1 MNGNARARR
10 TGLLLMIFALAAPL
24 GAVARQTAVRSAT
37 IARAALL
44 LAAAACGGEPEP
56 DPPPSESQPP
66 VTQVAFDAD
75 AGCAAPDGSASAAP
89 PDTAD
94 PLALA
99 LHLNLPAYRL
109 DLRRGDSLAASY
121 PVAIGT
127 PGHPT
132 PTGTF
137 AIARVEWNPWWTPP
151 NSDWARGRARTPPG
165 PANPLGP
172 VKMAFAPMYLIH
184 GTPDSASI
192 GSAASHGCVRM
203 LSRNAVDLAERLQR
217 FGAPAGAESLGTA
230 GQRGT
235 APRTVDLDR
244 GVKLVVTYE
253 LLEVLGDTVY
263 AYRDIYTERSAEL
276 DQRAALRLQ
285 EALPLDSLAARRLAG
300 ELLDAAARA
309 TVARSRASL
318 R

>member
-10 TGLLLMIFALAAPL
+10 TPFLLVIFESAAPP
-24 GAVARQTAVRSAT
+24 GAVARQTAARSAT
-37 IARAALL
+37 IVLAALL
-44 LAAAACGGEPEP
+44 LGAAACGGEPEP
-56 DPPPSESQPP
+56 AAQPSESQSP

-75 AGCAAPDGSASAAP
+75 AGCAAPDSGAPAAP
-89 PDTAD
+89 PDTLA
-94 PLALA
+94 PEALA
-99 LHLNLPAYRL
+99 LYLNLPAYRL
-109 DLRRGDSLAASY
+109 DLRRGGSLAASY

-127 PGHPT
+127 PRHPT

-137 AIARVEWNPWWTPP
+137 AITQIEWNPWWTPP
-151 NSDWARGRARTPPG
+151 NSDWARGRTRTPPG

-203 LSRNAVDLAERLQR
+203 LSRNAVDLAERMQR
-217 FGAPAGAESLGTA
+217 FGAPAAAESLTTPE
-230 GQRGT
+230 QRGRT
-235 APRTVDLDR
+235 PRTVKLDR
-244 GVKLVVTYE
+244 AMTLLVAYD

-263 AYRDIYTERSAEL
+263 AYGDIYTRRSPEL
-276 DQRAALRLQ
+276 EQRAAARLQ
-285 EALPLDSLAARRLAG
+285 EALPLDSLAALRMAD
-300 ELLDAAARA
+300 ELLDEAAKA